1 MKNLR
6 DQIIKSKVAKLSQV
20 SPEELDAWDIESLE
34 TIANLEQT
42 KKVKNLRQEIARIMK
57 LAGLN
62 YNVEK
67 SNFYSRVNNLRKLK
81 DDE

>member
-6 DQIIKSKVAKLSQV
+6 DEIIKSKVAKLSQV
-20 SPEELDAWDIESLE
+20 SPEELDAWDIKSLE
-34 TIANLEQT
+34 TIANIEQE
-42 KKVKNLRQEIARIMK
+42 KKLRNLRQEIARIMK

-62 YNVEK
+62 YNIEK
-67 SNFYSRVNNLRKLK
+67 SNFYSKINTLRKLK